1 MTMTDDDFV
10 NLVEEL
16 QQKIEYEEEKT
27 YSKTVIREYRNPIYF
42 GVLDNPDLFAKVKG
56 PCNDTMKITMKI
68 KNGRITET
76 RFWTDGCGASIACGN
91 MLSKMIKGKTL
102 LEANRITSE
111 DLVRYLV
118 GLPVEHRHC
127 ADLAVDTLNK
137 CLKEYKK

>member
-1 MTMTDDDFV
+1 MTMTDDDFLD
-10 NLVEEL
+10 LVEEL
-16 QQKIEYEEEKT
+16 QRKIEYEEEKN
-27 YSKTVIREYRNPIYF
+27 YSKIVIHEYRNPTYF

-68 KNGRITET
+68 NNNRITEA

-91 MLSKMIKGKTL
+91 MLLKMIKGKTL
-102 LEANRITSE
+102 LEAERITSE
-111 DLVRYLV
+111 DLIRSLD

-137 CLKEYKK
+137 CLKEYEK